1 MLHLCKITS
10 LLLLAALAAAAAQAD
25 DYRFELG
32 ASFDRAMPD
41 FDDEFGDAPDV
52 DSLGVSGT
60 FYLQPVPTD
69 NVPLAE
75 AAFLNRSSFVNAAA
89 QRFDAGDDNFDIFA
103 ANFGYY
109 IPNTMFYGRIGVI
122 KFDDVDAGDD
132 TLVTGTVGI
141 TPIRGLLVTTDF
153 DEDGW
158 NPNATAR
165 YVGQF
170 GNQKFYAAG
179 ITVVDPDGDDLTFSA
194 DFDYFFDHTFS
205 VGGSLGEDIASV
217 RAEKFFTPSFAV
229 GARAYTAD
237 DVDGFGAFVKWRF

>member
-1 MLHLCKITS
+1 MLNPRKLTS
-10 LLLLAALAAAAAQAD
+10 MLLFAAFAATAARAE

-32 ASFDRAMPD
+32 AAFDRVMPD
-41 FDDEFGDAPDV
+41 LDEEFGDAPDV
-52 DSLGVSGT
+52 DSLAVSGH

-69 NVPLAE
+69 GVPLAE

-89 QRFDAGDDNFDIFA
+89 QRFDAGDDDFDVFG

-141 TPIRGLLVTTDF
+141 TPIKGLLVTTDF

-165 YVGQF
+165 YVGQL

-179 ITVVDPDGDDLTFSA
+179 ITVVDPDNEDLTFAA

-205 VGGSLGEDIASV
+205 VGGSVGEDVISV

-229 GARAYTAD
+229 GARAFTAD
-237 DVDGFGAFVKWRF
+237 DVDGLGASVKWRF

>member
-1 MLHLCKITS
+1 MFNTRKTAS
-10 LLLLAALAAAAAQAD
+10 LILLAAFASVAAHAD

-32 ASFDRAMPD
+32 AAFERANLD
-41 FDDEFGDAPDV
+41 FDDEFGDVPDV
-52 DSLGVSGT
+52 DSIAVSGH
-60 FYLQPVPTD
+60 FYLNPVPTD
-69 NVPLAE
+69 GVPLAE

-89 QRFDAGDDNFDIFA
+89 QRFDDGDDTFDVFA

-109 IPNTMFYGRIGVI
+109 IPNTMFYGRLGVI

-141 TPIRGLLVTTDF
+141 TPFKGLLVTTDF

-158 NPNATAR
+158 NPNASAR

-179 ITVVDPDGDDLTFSA
+179 ITVVDPDNDDLTFSA
-194 DFDYFFDHTFS
+194 DFDYYFDHTFS
-205 VGGSLGEDIASV
+205 VGGSVGEDIV
-217 RAEKFFTPSFAV
+217 GIRAEKFFTPSFAV

-237 DVDGFGAFVKWRF
+237 DVDGFGAHVKWRF